1 MGTNYYLHKKHDTC
15 PTCGHRDEPRHIG
28 KSSMGWCFS
37 LVCDTIDGPST
48 LAGWIDAWSA
58 PDVEIRDEYGQTVSP
73 TAMLSEITER
83 SAKNPPDWSPAV
95 YARNDAVPG
104 PNNLIR
110 HRIDS
115 HCIAHGAYGDGTY
128 DLCKPGFC

>member
-28 KSSMGWCFS
+28 KSSAGWCFS
-37 LVCDTIDGPST
+37 LVSDAIDGPAD
-48 LAGWIDAWSA
+48 LAGWIAAWSA
-58 PDVEIRDEYGQTVSP
+58 PDAEIRDEYGQEVSP
-73 TAMLSEITER
+73 VAMLAEVTER
-83 SAKNPPDWSPAV
+83 SARRAPDWSERM
-95 YARNDAVPG
+95 YEQNHAVPG
-104 PNNLIR
+104 PNSLVR

-115 HCIAHGAYGDGTY
+115 HCIAHGEGTY